1 MSSWSTSGPPPFTL
15 PTDDDVVVSPRGKEI
30 VLSEWAAKDDAS
42 AYDEVVA
49 ERDAAVSRLHHYT
62 ERYDRER
69 DDLLKQLAEATRSR
83 AEWEESLEP
92 AESGGSVNHP
102 KHYNSDPSGIETIR
116 FIEHKTFNIGNAI
129 KYLDRSPYK
138 VNQIED
144 LEKAIWYVNREIGRL
159 DKLAGEVS

>member
-1 MSSWSTSGPPPFTL
+1 MSDYGRATY
-15 PTDDDVVVSPRGKEI
+15 DV
-30 VLSEWAAKDDAS
+30 
-42 AYDEVVA
+42 VVA
-49 ERDAAVSRLHHYT
+49 ERDAAVSKLLHRT
-62 ERYDRER
+62 ERFTKER

-144 LEKAIWYVNREIGRL
+144 LRKSIWYIEREIGRL